1 MPVSRLLLRWGL
13 PQRAQGRAPAESAL
27 LALHR
32 HAVELAGEP
41 LDSPLARL
49 RGEADPLRRI
59 ALALALPED
68 TLSRTAFSALVSDAF
83 AAQDL
88 PGRYLLARH
97 LLPRLAERD
106 AVNAP
111 TLEML
116 AAPLGRLLDFERD
129 PAHRMQLTRAEL
141 ARFNAML
148 AAIAKLDPSDERQAS
163 LGNLLYTLF
172 AVERANFDA
181 GEVIARDARLA
192 RLFERPAARVR
203 APRAGRA
210 RLAA

>member
-1 MPVSRLLLRWGL
+1 M
-13 PQRAQGRAPAESAL
+13 GRCGGQPDP
-27 LALHR
+27 R
-32 HAVELAGEP
+32 
-41 LDSPLARL
+41 
-49 RGEADPLRRI
+49 RGV
-59 ALALALPED
+59 ALALALPGD
-68 TLSRTAFSALVSDAF
+68 ALSRPAFSGLVSEAF
-83 AAQDL
+83 AAQDR

-141 ARFNAML
+141 VRFNAML
-148 AAIAKLDPSDERQAS
+148 AAIARLDASDQHQAA

-172 AVERANFDA
+172 AVEQATFDA
-181 GEVIARDARLA
+181 AEVIARDARLA
-192 RLFERPAARVR
+192 RLFGRAAGRAAVRADGRAAGPPAVRTR
-203 APRAGRA
+203 APRAKQP
-210 RLAA
+210 RLVA